1 MFSILM
7 EFGSNNLIILVILL
21 LLVVLATI
29 IVFVVD
35 KKKNKDEVREAINRI
50 DNERVNE
57 VRQEIPVVKEE
68 IKPVIEEVKKEEKPV
83 VEVKEP
89 IPEPEIVISPVVEE
103 EKEQV
108 EETIYEEEKEEEERK
123 EEAKQELERLEKT
136 LQEEKEER
144 VGPTDF
150 EIEQERTAIINYDEL
165 KKAAGTIESRDEK
178 LLQDEGNEPISIDD
192 LYKRENIKK
201 EEEKP
206 VVEEVKPVIE
216 EIKEEVKK
224 EEKKFKNSEVLSPV
238 FGVTKEHKDLV
249 NDVRHSEVMK
259 AVDIEIAK
267 TEKFLKEL
275 KELREKLN

>member
-1 MFSILM
+1 MFNILM
-7 EFGSNNLIILVILL
+7 EFGSNNLIILFILL
-21 LLVVLATI
+21 LVVVLATI

-35 KKKNKDEVREAINRI
+35 KKKDKDEVREAIKTIDSERI
-50 DNERVNE
+50 NEERVG
-57 VRQEIPVVKEE
+57 IPVVKEE
-68 IKPVIEEVKKEEKPV
+68 VKPV
-83 VEVKEP
+83 VEERKEEVVVETP
-89 IPEPEIVISPVVEE
+89 VIEKQEELPQPEVVISPVVEE

-108 EETIYEEEKEEEERK
+108 EETIYEKEKEEEEKK

-144 VGPTDF
+144 IGPTDF
-150 EIEQERTAIINYDEL
+150 EIEQERTAIINYEEL
-165 KKAAGTIESRDEK
+165 KKAAGTIEVRDEK

-192 LYKRENIKK
+192 LYRRENIKK
-201 EEEKP
+201 EEI
-206 VVEEVKPVIE
+206 KPVIE
-216 EIKEEVKK
+216 EIKVEKK
-224 EEKKFKNSEVLSPV
+224 VEEKKFKNSEVLSPV

-259 AVDIEIAK
+259 AVDLEIAK

>member
-1 MFSILM
+1 MFNILM
-7 EFGSNNLIILVILL
+7 EFGSNNLIILFILL
-21 LLVVLATI
+21 LVVVLATI

-35 KKKNKDEVREAINRI
+35 KKKDKDEVREAIKTIDSERI
-50 DNERVNE
+50 NEERVG
-57 VRQEIPVVKEE
+57 IPVVKEE
-68 IKPVIEEVKKEEKPV
+68 VKPV
-83 VEVKEP
+83 VEERKEEVVVETP
-89 IPEPEIVISPVVEE
+89 VIEKQEELPQPEVVISPVVEE

-108 EETIYEEEKEEEERK
+108 EETIYEKEKEEEEKK

-144 VGPTDF
+144 IGPTDF
-150 EIEQERTAIINYDEL
+150 EIEQERTAIINYEEL
-165 KKAAGTIESRDEK
+165 KKAAGTIEVRDEK

-192 LYKRENIKK
+192 LYRRENIKK
-201 EEEKP
+201 EEI
-206 VVEEVKPVIE
+206 KPVIE
-216 EIKEEVKK
+216 EIKV
-224 EEKKFKNSEVLSPV
+224 EKKFKNSEVLSPV

-259 AVDIEIAK
+259 AVDLEIAK

>member
-1 MFSILM
+1 MFNILM
-7 EFGSNNLIILVILL
+7 EFGSNNLIILFILL
-21 LLVVLATI
+21 LVVVLATI

-35 KKKNKDEVREAINRI
+35 KKKDKDEVREAIKNIDSERI
-50 DNERVNE
+50 NEERVG
-57 VRQEIPVVKEE
+57 IPVVKEE
-68 IKPVIEEVKKEEKPV
+68 VKPV
-83 VEVKEP
+83 VEERKEEVIVETP
-89 IPEPEIVISPVVEE
+89 VIEKQEELPQPEVVISPVVEE

-108 EETIYEEEKEEEERK
+108 EETIYEKEKEEEEKK

-144 VGPTDF
+144 IGPTDF
-150 EIEQERTAIINYDEL
+150 EIEQERTAIINYEEL
-165 KKAAGTIESRDEK
+165 KKAAGTIEVRDEK

-192 LYKRENIKK
+192 LYRRENIKK
-201 EEEKP
+201 EEI
-206 VVEEVKPVIE
+206 KPVIE
-216 EIKEEVKK
+216 EIKVEKK
-224 EEKKFKNSEVLSPV
+224 VEEKKFKNSEVLSPV

-259 AVDIEIAK
+259 AVDLEIAK

>member
-1 MFSILM
+1 MFNILM

-68 IKPVIEEVKKEEKPV
+68 IKPVIE
-83 VEVKEP
+83 EVKEP

-267 TEKFLKEL
+267 TENF
-275 KELREKLN
+275 